1 MRVLKKVVFDV
12 MQGDRFAATLRM
24 PVTHYV
30 DGLPFVTES
39 MMRKYAIEKMPT
51 LKYSAFT
58 VHYSRISSL

>member
-1 MRVLKKVVFDV
+1 

-30 DGLPFVTES
+30 DGAPVVTES
-39 MMRKYAIEKMPT
+39 MMRKYAAEKMPT
-51 LKYSAFT
+51 LKYQKFT